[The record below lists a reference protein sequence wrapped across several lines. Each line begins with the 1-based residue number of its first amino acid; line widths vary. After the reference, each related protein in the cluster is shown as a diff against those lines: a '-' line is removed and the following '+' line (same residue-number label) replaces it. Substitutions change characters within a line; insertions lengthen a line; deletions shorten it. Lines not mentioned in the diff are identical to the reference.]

1 MNNYYKLLNLN
12 HLVKNCY
19 HFLFKAIIEIY
30 QFEFSLY
37 YYSCYTGMSIEG
49 QNAVVLGRSK
59 IVVSLFKIKATLRY
73 LQY

>member
-1 MNNYYKLLNLN
+1 
-12 HLVKNCY
+12 
-19 HFLFKAIIEIY
+19 
-30 QFEFSLY
+30 
-37 YYSCYTGMSIEG
+37 MSIEG